1 MKITML
7 DCTLRDGGYVND
19 WKFGEYN
26 IRSVLRGLIASGVD
40 IVECG
45 YLADGV
51 EPDGGRT
58 MFPDMSRME
67 ALIGEAGACKT
78 EFAVMI
84 DFGKY
89 RIENLPQYTGGP
101 IRIIRL
107 AFHKKDAKKALEA
120 VQIIRE
126 KGYKVFLQPM
136 VSMCYSE
143 AEFLELV
150 REANEVRPD
159 AFYIVDSFGVMK
171 KRDLLHLF
179 EMVKNNLSE
188 DVLIGYHSHNN
199 MQLAYSNAQALVEA
213 NAGRAI
219 IIDASVMGMGRGAGN
234 LNTELFAEYLN
245 DAGWGTYEIQPLLQI
260 SDKVLGAIYA
270 KQYWGYS
277 LAYYVSAVNQ
287 CHPNYASYLSKK
299 NNLTVDEINTLL
311 RMLSEEKKIEF
322 DADYIET
329 LYVEFMSQSVAESGL
344 GEIMQALRGKKI
356 LVIAPGRSSVTEK
369 ETIQEFAKQADCV
382 TISVNHLY
390 EFYDA
395 DYVFFSNIRRF
406 KSNDLPANTKI
417 IVTSNIKSEHADVV
431 LRYPNLLNN
440 CEGVRDNAGMMLL
453 RFLTQMPIEGV
464 YLAGMDGYS
473 LDAEQNYSSDKYILN
488 SQKEVILQMNKG
500 MSYLIEQYSKEI
512 KIEFLTARHFIGV

>member
-51 EPDGGRT
+51 EQDRDRT
-58 MFPDMSRME
+58 MFPNMAQME
-67 ALIGEAGACKT
+67 ALIGEAGSGKT

-89 RIENLPQYTGGP
+89 RIEDMPQYAGGS
-101 IRIIRL
+101 IGIIRL
-107 AFHKKDAKKALEA
+107 AFHKKDAKSALDA
-120 VQIIRE
+120 VRVIRE

-136 VSMCYSE
+136 VSMCYTE

-150 REANEVRPD
+150 RGADAAKPD

-171 KRDLLHLF
+171 RKDLLRLF
-179 EMVKNNLSE
+179 ETVKNNLSE
-188 DVLIGYHSHNN
+188 DIPIGYHSHNN
-199 MQLAYSNAQALVEA
+199 MQLAYSNAQAFVEE
-213 NAGRAI
+213 AGNRAI
-219 IIDASVMGMGRGAGN
+219 VIDASVMGMGRGAGN

-260 SDKVLGAIYA
+260 SDKVLGTIYA

-299 NNLTVDEINTLL
+299 NSLTVDEIDTLL
-311 RMLSEEKKIEF
+311 SMLPEEKKVEF
-322 DADYIET
+322 DKNYMEA
-329 LYVEFMSQSVAESGL
+329 LYVRFMSQNVGESSL
-344 GEIMQALRGKKI
+344 DEIRRVLSGKKI
-356 LVIAPGRSSVTEK
+356 LVIAPGKSSLTEK
-369 ETIQEFAKQADCV
+369 EKIMEFAKQSDCV
-382 TISVNHLY
+382 AISVNHQY
-390 EFYDA
+390 EYFDT

-406 KSNDLPANTKI
+406 KSRD
-417 IVTSNIKSEHADVV
+417 IKGSEADIV
-431 LRYPNLLNN
+431 LRYQDLLND
-440 CEGVRDNAGMMLL
+440 CEGVKDNAGMMLL
-453 RFLTQMPIEGV
+453 RFLTQMPIEGI

-473 LDAEQNYSSDKYILN
+473 LDAEQNYSSDKYILS
-488 SQKEVILQMNKG
+488 SQKEVIMQMNRG
-500 MSYLIEQYSKEI
+500 MSYLIEQYSREV
-512 KIEFLTARHFIGV
+512 KIEFLTVRHFIGV